1 MKKRILIAVK
11 TYPTLSEKYNELVCT
26 AGFLDDGSWIRIYP
40 IQFRQ
45 LNFEQQYSKWSYIE
59 VDVEKNLSDY
69 RVESYRPIDIAENLK
84 IVGKLGTENGWAA
97 RKEIVLKNMSTNLA
111 DLIQRVKD
119 ENISLAV
126 YKPAEIIDFVWES
139 QSREWDKKKLDKV
152 KANLSQRSLF
162 EEKEAVTN
170 LFKVV
175 KKLPYKFSY
184 RFLDQDGSKHKL
196 MIEDWEVGALYWK
209 CINNG
214 DTEETA
220 CQKVKNKFFDDFLK
234 KDLYFLLGTT
244 LEHGK
249 SKSPFIIIG
258 AFYPP
263 KRTSKQP
270 SLFD

>member
-162 EEKEAVTN
+162 EEK
-170 LFKVV
+170 L
-175 KKLPYKFSY
+175 
-184 RFLDQDGSKHKL
+184 
-196 MIEDWEVGALYWK
+196 
-209 CINNG
+209 
-214 DTEETA
+214 
-220 CQKVKNKFFDDFLK
+220 
-234 KDLYFLLGTT
+234 
-244 LEHGK
+244 
-249 SKSPFIIIG
+249 
-258 AFYPP
+258 
-263 KRTSKQP
+263 
-270 SLFD
+270 